1 MAGILL
7 LRYLVVNLNKGSSNV
22 KLTGEHDVS
31 RVDLVSMPKFRAA
44 NNFISLERTYVPLK
58 HNTPSWSD
66 KTKVWSDITK
76 KRLNFISIQLPS
88 LLQYPSDRTKQ
99 FVYLNKQFNFRQ
111 KLLSSNE

>member
-7 LRYLVVNLNKGSSNV
+7 LKYLVVNSNKGSSNV
-22 KLTGEHDVS
+22 TLPGELS

-88 LLQYPSDRTKQ
+88 LL
-99 FVYLNKQFNFRQ
+99 YLNNASRLIFRQ